1 MDWNKHK
8 RRWAL
13 GVGLC
18 LAVVCAVSCT
28 VSYGFTGASIN
39 YNEIKTIQIDNV
51 PIRSPYVWAPM
62 EAMFNNALQDQFVN
76 QTQLSL
82 VKRNGDLHISGEIVA
97 YDQYN
102 KSISADG
109 YSAQVQL
116 RMTVNIRFVN
126 NKNHTQD
133 FERQFTAN
141 TQYDSS
147 QQLNS
152 VQEELVQNMIDDL
165 VDQIFNVTVAN
176 W

>member
-1 MDWNKHK
+1 M
-8 RRWAL
+8 
-13 GVGLC
+13 
-18 LAVVCAVSCT
+18 
-28 VSYGFTGASIN
+28 
-39 YNEIKTIQIDNV
+39 
-51 PIRSPYVWAPM
+51 
-62 EAMFNNALQDQFVN
+62 
-76 QTQLSL
+76 
-82 VKRNGDLHISGEIVA
+82 A

-165 VDQIFNVTVAN
+165 VDQIFNATVAN